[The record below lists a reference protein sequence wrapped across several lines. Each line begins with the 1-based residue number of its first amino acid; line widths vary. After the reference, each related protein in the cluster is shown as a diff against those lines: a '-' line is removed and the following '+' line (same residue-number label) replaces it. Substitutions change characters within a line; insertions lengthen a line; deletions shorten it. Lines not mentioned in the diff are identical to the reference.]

1 MAQTTEVAAVY
12 GAGIVQGLAPLRLGE
27 KNIRIRGVSRIG
39 KFAQAAKAFKQ
50 SSAKDAKVRASS
62 TAKEKNYGS
71 KK

>member
-1 MAQTTEVAAVY
+1 MEIQMIGKMDLRSLFLGV
-12 GAGIVQGLAPLRLGE
+12 LAYSTE